1 LLTSDQTPHSRRT
14 TEAHPNHLSAAA
26 PRRTRQKPAASPSA
40 PSPRA
45 DSFTA
50 NMRPAQL
57 LAAVVAVS
65 SVTSALSGAWDNVY
79 GLADV
84 KNVLMGRQDD
94 RMSTRKG
101 FLTLR

>member
-1 LLTSDQTPHSRRT
+1 
-14 TEAHPNHLSAAA
+14 
-26 PRRTRQKPAASPSA
+26 
-40 PSPRA
+40 
-45 DSFTA
+45 
-50 NMRPAQL
+50 MRPAQL